1 MPWCVP
7 GRAFV
12 LGTALNK
19 LHPVTLTPSEFC
31 DRALPRPFVTRGWG
45 LSTSPMA
52 SSFYSL
58 YSRMPTCSSI
68 TFALRKFCINLVVSS
83 TVKLMPSPMM
93 NTSGSQRLTSG
104 THTLEASTLTLY
116 TRSGANKLGKGG
128 GVGTPTYMAQNDA
141 QNALIILSYVSWG
154 GGGIVFF

>member
-19 LHPVTLTPSEFC
+19 LHPVTLTPSELC
-31 DRALPRPFVTRGWG
+31 DRALPRPLVTRGWG
-45 LSTSPMA
+45 LSTSHLA
-52 SSFYSL
+52 SIFYSL
-58 YSRMPTCSSI
+58 YSRMPTCSAI
-68 TFALRKFCINLVVSS
+68 TFALCKFCINLVVSS

-104 THTLEASTLTLY
+104 THTVEASTRTLY
-116 TRSGANKLGKGG
+116 TWSGANK
-128 GVGTPTYMAQNDA
+128 
-141 QNALIILSYVSWG
+141 
-154 GGGIVFF
+154 